1 MERLSVS
8 RLPSFDTR
16 LSVYTCVSL
25 ENFQGDALPPEIKFF
40 DSIFSKKNFYIP
52 GIIIIFHFKFFC
64 ESFGKLR
71 VCRMSKRGIG
81 RLDGWI
87 ARAITNRED

>member
-40 DSIFSKKNFYIP
+40 DSIFSNVLHSRDYYYF
-52 GIIIIFHFKFFC
+52 
-64 ESFGKLR
+64 SF
-71 VCRMSKRGIG
+71 
-81 RLDGWI
+81 
-87 ARAITNRED
+87 

>member
-40 DSIFSKKNFYIP
+40 DSIFSNVLQGLLLFFILNFSANLLASCAFV
-52 GIIIIFHFKFFC
+52 GC
-64 ESFGKLR
+64 RRGES
-71 VCRMSKRGIG
+71 V
-81 RLDGWI
+81 GWMVGSR
-87 ARAITNRED
+87 AR

>member
-25 ENFQGDALPPEIKFF
+25 ENFQGDALPFEIKFF
-40 DSIFSKKNFYIP
+40 DSIFSNVLHSRDYYYF
-52 GIIIIFHFKFFC
+52 
-64 ESFGKLR
+64 SF
-71 VCRMSKRGIG
+71 
-81 RLDGWI
+81 
-87 ARAITNRED
+87 